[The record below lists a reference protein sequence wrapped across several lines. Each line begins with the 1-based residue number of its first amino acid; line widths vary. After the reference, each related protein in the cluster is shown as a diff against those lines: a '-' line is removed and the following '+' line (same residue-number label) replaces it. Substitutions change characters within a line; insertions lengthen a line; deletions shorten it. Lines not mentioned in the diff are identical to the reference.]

1 MKRVVV
7 LLASLVFMAVCA
19 GQEQQDQ
26 IGPPPD
32 GTTYTVVT
40 SREMN
45 KADSTD
51 CGFNDVSAPIQGVF
65 RQELRE
71 YMPIQRWQGS
81 SNVARYGRGLPALL
95 RTVRL
100 CNVPSRKG

>member
-26 IGPPPD
+26 TGPPPD

-40 SREMN
+40 SREMS

-65 RQELRE
+65 RQKLRE
-71 YMPIQRWQGS
+71 YTQYKDGK
-81 SNVARYGRGLPALL
+81 VV
-95 RTVRL
+95 RTWRDTEEVFL
-100 CNVPSRKG
+100 HCYEP

>member
-26 IGPPPD
+26 IGTPPD

-40 SREMN
+40 SKEMN

-51 CGFNDVSAPIQGVF
+51 CGFNDVSAPNQGVF

-71 YMPIQRWQGS
+71 YKQYKDGKVVRTWRDTEE
-81 SNVARYGRGLPALL
+81 VFL
-95 RTVRL
+95 R
-100 CNVPSRKG
+100 CYEP